1 MEVVSVRSSN
11 ISTRGIEI
19 ESWADRQ
26 PRCELLELGHLHHLL
41 VIYLSNLNLSGHDN
55 IYWLNSLLNRARDH
69 MKVWQAGDNDHDQTW
84 KRIMFLEIMF
94 LFLLASITCISWIT
108 NVFNIW
114 FENGYRAQFTF
125 MNILE
130 MYSDVCSTIPLLG
143 LIKTLLAFFWDSLHH
158 ESYWVHIRKRKT
170 SNKYID
176 SSAAGL
182 LSFIT
187 SLQISNT
194 TTLLQTFLRALSID
208 RAQYWHFANGEY
220 LKLIPSF
227 NFSGLFLSPH
237 QLFCLH
243 HHGTWSTGALLCSSF
258 LLVLS
263 LVLKVPFCALLLVLL
278 QQVFIGTHRS
288 RRL

>member
-1 MEVVSVRSSN
+1 MTGGRQWSRS
-11 ISTRGIEI
+11 
-19 ESWADRQ
+19 D
-26 PRCELLELGHLHHLL
+26 L
-41 VIYLSNLNLSGHDN
+41 
-55 IYWLNSLLNRARDH
+55 
-69 MKVWQAGDNDHDQTW
+69 DQE
-84 KRIMFLEIMF
+84 KNNGLRN
-94 LFLLASITCISWIT
+94 
-108 NVFNIW
+108 NVFIPPGFHYLHIMDYKCFQYLVW
-114 FENGYRAQFTF
+114 KWIYRAQFTF
-125 MNILE
+125 MNISE

-263 LVLKVPFCALLLVLL
+263 LVLKVAQKL
-278 QQVFIGTHRS
+278 S
-288 RRL
+288 

>member
-114 FENGYRAQFTF
+114 FENGYIELNLHLWIYRKCILMFVLQFH
-125 MNILE
+125 
-130 MYSDVCSTIPLLG
+130 S
-143 LIKTLLAFFWDSLHH
+143 LIKN
-158 ESYWVHIRKRKT
+158 T
-170 SNKYID
+170 SGIILRF
-176 SSAAGL
+176 SSSWEL
-182 LSFIT
+182 LS
-187 SLQISNT
+187 S
-194 TTLLQTFLRALSID
+194 
-208 RAQYWHFANGEY
+208 Y
-220 LKLIPSF
+220 
-227 NFSGLFLSPH
+227 
-237 QLFCLH
+237 
-243 HHGTWSTGALLCSSF
+243 
-258 LLVLS
+258 
-263 LVLKVPFCALLLVLL
+263 
-278 QQVFIGTHRS
+278 
-288 RRL
+288 